1 MKAGQDLSLLYMA
14 LISNTDVYESILEK
28 GGTPFEA
35 AAIALGSII
44 GMYSVD
50 KYLGLGEMFFQ
61 KSGARQAIRE
71 SARHNAD
78 LYMAGRNVAEDMSTK
93 KELQELYRKVLLM
106 EERQL
111 MIILIDL
118 NMEV

>member
-1 MKAGQDLSLLYMA
+1 MA

-50 KYLGLGEMFFQ
+50 KYLGLGEMFF
-61 KSGARQAIRE
+61 
-71 SARHNAD
+71 
-78 LYMAGRNVAEDMSTK
+78 
-93 KELQELYRKVLLM
+93 
-106 EERQL
+106 
-111 MIILIDL
+111 
-118 NMEV
+118 